1 MFMKKVLLMS
11 LMLMFT
17 FLHGVLAQTRT
28 ISGRVTDQKNG
39 DGLPGVTVLLKGTT
53 NGVSTNTDGAYTLT
67 VPQSGGTLVFSS
79 VGMATQERAIG
90 SEAQISVA
98 LAQDTK
104 ELSEVVVTAL
114 GIEKDTRSLGYSTQQ
129 IKASEI
135 SQKSEPNVLNSLQ
148 GIVSGVNISSAS
160 GLPGSSTN
168 INIRGVTSL
177 QGSNQPLFVVDG
189 IPISND
195 LERGFGGGGQGSLGA
210 AQVSNRA
217 LDIDPESI
225 ASINI
230 LKGPAAAALYGSR
243 ASSGAIIITTKNG
256 SSANKKLEVTATSS
270 FNVQNVYGIAR
281 LQNDYGQGNNG
292 VVTTS
297 GGLGDIYT
305 ANSNS
310 FGPRFGT
317 TPTLANG
324 LLLTD
329 GSLLPYQN
337 YPNNI
342 RDFYRQGTILTNG
355 VNIAGGNADQNVSLN
370 VSNTTQKGIV
380 QNSELNRTNV
390 LLGGNTKLLN
400 KLKAG
405 GSVSFIQTNQ
415 SGVGQG
421 NFNSP
426 FSALSFAVP
435 RSLNL
440 QGNPYVD
447 PLTGANVFFPGV
459 ESPYFGVNQ
468 NTTTSAVTRFI
479 NVANLSYD
487 VTPWLNVL
495 YRAGLD
501 TYTDRRK
508 TVYVAGSGRN
518 PLGLIQDQALY
529 RSEFNSDI
537 IVTAKKENIFL
548 EGLNASLLVGQNVN
562 QRRTQSITS
571 QSENLAVPGFF
582 NAQNGTVF
590 SNGTGEN
597 TSLRRILGAYSQL
610 SLGYNNYLFL
620 ELTGR
625 VDQSS
630 TLPVAHNTF
639 FYPSAT
645 ASFVFTDAFKISNHI
660 FSYGKIRAN
669 ISKVGKDADPY
680 SLATVYRSGSVGNN
694 VASINFPFSNANG
707 TFPGF
712 VINSTIG
719 GGNTLKPESTK
730 SYEVGTNLGFFNNRL
745 SFELTGFYTRS
756 EDQIIPVSIAN
767 SSGFGT
773 LYANV
778 GRLDNTGFEGIML
791 VNPVKTSSFRWDISA
806 NFTRIKNEV
815 ISIAPGIT
823 TSTILGG
830 GFIGSQPSFR
840 EHQPYGVI
848 IGNALPR
855 VPDVDPVT
863 GKANDPQYVGKY
875 IINPTSG
882 TFAPGVAN
890 SVIANPNPLWLG
902 GITNTFNYR
911 GVELS
916 VLLDAKYGGE
926 VLSFTNASLKS
937 SGNLYETGIDRNAPR
952 IIPGVIRNADGTY
965 RPNNIQIDAQTYWG
979 ASGGLQSPLNVYDAT
994 VYRLREVSLGYSLPK
1009 GMLERTPFGQV
1020 RLSVSGRNLFYYA
1033 PNANFD
1039 PELNTQGAGNIR
1051 GLDLQGSPNT
1061 RNYGVNLR
1069 FTL

>member
-1 MFMKKVLLMS
+1 MKKLLLMG
-11 LMLMFT
+11 LL
-17 FLHGVLAQTRT
+17 LVLGALQYASAQDRKV
-28 ISGRVTDQKNG
+28 SGRVTDKQTSE
-39 DGLPGVTVLLKGTT
+39 GLPGATVLLKGTSV
-53 NGVSTNTDGAYTLT
+53 GMSTNMDGAFSMS
-67 VPQSGGTLVFSS
+67 VPASGGTLVFSS
-79 VGMATQERAIG
+79 VGFATVEQPLGAG
-90 SEAQISVA
+90 SEYNVA
-98 LAQDTK
+98 LAGDSKQ
-104 ELSEVVVTAL
+104 LNEVVVTAL

-129 IKASEI
+129 IKAEQI

-148 GIVSGVNISSAS
+148 GKVSGVNISSSS

-168 INIRGVTSL
+168 INIRGITSL

-270 FNVQNVYGIAR
+270 FNVQDVYGTAR
-281 LQNDYGQGNNG
+281 LQTEYGQGANG
-292 VVTTS
+292 VINT
-297 GGLGDIYT
+297 GGTGNVFNPS
-305 ANSNS
+305 ASSAS

-317 TPTLANG
+317 TPTLVNG

-329 GSLLPYQN
+329 GSQLPYQN

-355 VNIAGGNADQNVSLN
+355 ANIAGGNPDQNVSLN

-380 QNSELNRTNV
+380 QSSELNRTNV
-390 LLGGNTKLLN
+390 LLGGNVKLQN
-400 KLKAG
+400 KLRVG

-415 SGVGQG
+415 SGVSQG
-421 NFNSP
+421 NNNSA
-426 FSALSFAVP
+426 FSNLSFAVP

-440 QGNPYVD
+440 QGMPFVD
-447 PLTGANVFFPGV
+447 PVTGANQFFPNT
-459 ESPYFGVNQ
+459 ENPYFSANK

-479 NVANLSYD
+479 NVANLGYD
-487 VTPWLNVL
+487 ITPWLNVL
-495 YRAGLD
+495 YRVGLD

-508 TVYVAGSGRN
+508 TVFVAGSARN
-518 PLGLIQDQALY
+518 PLGLIQDQALT
-529 RSEFNSDI
+529 RTEFNSDI
-537 IVTAKKENIFL
+537 IATAKKDNIFMQ
-548 EGLNASLLVGQNVN
+548 GLNASLLVGQNVN

-597 TSLRRILGAYSQL
+597 NSLRRLLGAYSQL
-610 SLGYNNYLFL
+610 SLGYNDYLFL

-630 TLPVAHNTF
+630 TLPVANNTF

-645 ASFVFTDAFKISNHI
+645 ASFVFTDAFKISNSF
-660 FSYGKIRAN
+660 FSYGKLRAN

-680 SLATVYRSGSVGNN
+680 ALETLYRSGSVGNN
-694 VASINFPFSNANG
+694 VASINFPFSNVNG

-712 VINSTIG
+712 VIANTIG

-730 SYEVGTNLGFFNNRL
+730 SYEAGTNLGFFNNRL

-756 EDQIIPVSIAN
+756 EDQIIPVTIAS

-773 LYANV
+773 LFANV
-778 GRLDNTGFEGIML
+778 GRLDNKGFESIML
-791 VNPVKTSSFRWDISA
+791 VNPVKTSAFRWDISA

-823 TSTILGG
+823 TSTITGG

-840 EHQPYGVI
+840 VGEAYGVI

-855 VPDVDPVT
+855 VPAKDPVT
-863 GKANDPQYVGKY
+863 GRENDPSIVGKY
-875 IINPTSG
+875 IINQTTG
-882 TFAPGVAN
+882 TFAPGIPN
-890 SVIANPNPLWLG
+890 SVIADPNPLWQG
-902 GITNTFNYR
+902 GVTNTFNYR
-911 GVELS
+911 GVEASFL
-916 VLLDAKYGGE
+916 VDAKYGGE

-937 SGNLYETGIDRNAPR
+937 SGNLYETGINREAPR
-952 IIPGVIRNADGTY
+952 IIPGVIRNADGSY
-965 RPNNIQIDAQTYWG
+965 RPNNIEIDAQTYWG

-994 VYRLREVSLGYSLPK
+994 VYRLREVSLGYSVPK
-1009 GMLERTPFGQV
+1009 DLLGRTPFGQV

-1051 GLDLQGSPNT
+1051 GLDLQGAPNT

>member
-1 MFMKKVLLMS
+1 MKKVLLMG
-11 LMLMFT
+11 LVLMFT
-17 FLHGVLAQTRT
+17 LLQGVLAQTRT
-28 ISGRVTDQKNG
+28 VSGRVTDQQSG
-39 DGLPGVTVLLKGTT
+39 EGLPGVTVLVKGTT
-53 NGVSTNTDGAYTLT
+53 NGISTNANGSYSLT
-67 VPQSGGTLVFSS
+67 VPATGGVLVFSS
-79 VGMATQERAIG
+79 VGMATQERPIG
-90 SEAQISVA
+90 SEAQINVG

-104 ELSEVVVTAL
+104 QLSEVVVTAL

-129 IKASEI
+129 IKAEQI

-148 GIVSGVNISSAS
+148 GKVSGVNITSSS

-168 INIRGVTSL
+168 INIRGITSL

-256 SSANKKLEVTATSS
+256 SSANKKLEVVATSS
-270 FNVQNVYGIAR
+270 FNVQNVYGTAR
-281 LQNDYGQGNNG
+281 LQTDYGQGSNG
-292 VVTTS
+292 
-297 GGLGDIYT
+297 IINT
-305 ANSNS
+305 AGTGNFFNPSASSAS

-324 LLLTD
+324 LILAD

-342 RDFYRQGTILTNG
+342 RDFYRQGNILTNG

-370 VSNTTQKGIV
+370 VSNTNQKGITP
-380 QNSELNRTNV
+380 NSELNRTNV
-390 LLGGNTKLLN
+390 LLGGNVKLLN

-405 GSVSFIQTNQ
+405 GSVSFIQTDQ
-415 SGVGQG
+415 SGVSQG
-421 NFNSP
+421 NNNSA
-426 FSALSFAVP
+426 FSNLSFSVP

-440 QGNPYVD
+440 QGLPYVD
-447 PLTGANVFFPGV
+447 ENTGANLFFQNT
-459 ESPYFGVNQ
+459 ENPYFSVNK

-479 NVANLSYD
+479 NVATLSYD

-508 TVYVAGSGRN
+508 TVFVPGSRRN
-518 PLGLIQDQALY
+518 PLGLIQDQSLY
-529 RSEFNSDI
+529 RSEFNGDLI
-537 IVTAKKENIFL
+537 ITAKKENIFL

-562 QRRTQSITS
+562 QRRNQGITS

-582 NAQNGTVF
+582 NAQNGSVF
-590 SNGTGEN
+590 SNGTGES
-597 TSLRRILGAYSQL
+597 TILRRLLGVYSQL
-610 SLGYNNYLFL
+610 SLAYNNYLFL

-625 VDQSS
+625 ADQSS
-630 TLPVAHNTF
+630 TLPVANNTF

-645 ASFVFTDAFKISNHI
+645 ASFVFTDALKISNSL

-669 ISKVGKDADPY
+669 ISKVGKDADPFA
-680 SLATVYRSGSVGNN
+680 LRTLYRSGSVGNN
-694 VASINFPFSNANG
+694 VASINFPFTTPNG

-712 VINSTIG
+712 VIGNTIG
-719 GGNTLKPESTK
+719 SNTLTPEFTK

-745 SFELTGFYTRS
+745 SLELTGFYTRS
-756 EDQIIPVSIAN
+756 ENQIIAVSIA
-767 SSGFGT
+767 SSTGFGS
-773 LYANV
+773 LFSNV
-778 GRLDNTGFEGIML
+778 GRVDNTGFEGLMNI
-791 VNPVKTSSFRWDISA
+791 NPVRTPHFRWDVTA

-815 ISIAPGIT
+815 VSITEGVT
-823 TSTILGG
+823 TSTINGG
-830 GFIGSQPSFR
+830 GFIGSQPSFAVG
-840 EHQPYGVI
+840 QPYGVI

-855 VPDVDPVT
+855 VQAIDPIT

-875 IINPTSG
+875 IINPTNG
-882 TFAPGVAN
+882 TFAPGIPN

-911 GVELS
+911 GLELS
-916 VLLDAKYGGE
+916 ALVDAKYGGE
-926 VLSFTNASLKS
+926 VLSFTNASLKG
-937 SGNLYETGIDRNAPR
+937 SGNLYETGINRDAPR
-952 IIPGVIRNADGTY
+952 IIPGVIRNTDGTGTF
-965 RPNNIQIDAQTYWG
+965 RPNNIEIDTQTYWG

-1009 GMLERTPFGQV
+1009 DLLERTPFGQV
-1020 RLSVSGRNLFYYA
+1020 RLSVSGRNLYYYA

-1051 GLDLQGSPNT
+1051 GLDLQGAPNT

>member
-1 MFMKKVLLMS
+1 MKKIILMS
-11 LMLMFT
+11 LVLMFT
-17 FLHGVLAQTRT
+17 LLHGAMAQTRA
-28 ISGRVTDQKNG
+28 ISGRVTDQKSG
-39 DGLPGVTVLLKGTT
+39 EGLPGVTVLLKGTST
-53 NGVSTNTDGAYTLT
+53 GISTNADGAYSLT
-67 VPQSGGTLVFSS
+67 VPESGGTLVFSS
-79 VGMATQERAIG
+79 VGMAMQERAIG
-90 SEAQISVA
+90 SAAQVN
-98 LAQDTK
+98 LVMVQDTK
-104 ELSEVVVTAL
+104 QLSEVVVTAL

-129 IKASEI
+129 IKAEQI

-148 GIVSGVNISSAS
+148 GKVSGVNISSSS

-168 INIRGVTSL
+168 INIRGITSL

-256 SSANKKLEVTATSS
+256 GSANKKLEVTATSS

-281 LQNDYGQGNNG
+281 LQTEYGQGSNG
-292 VVTTS
+292 AINTS
-297 GGLGDIYT
+297 GTGDVFNASAST
-305 ANSNS
+305 AS

-317 TPTLANG
+317 TPTLVNG
-324 LLLTD
+324 LLLND
-329 GSLLPYQN
+329 GSQLPYQN

-370 VSNTTQKGIV
+370 VSNTNQKGIV
-380 QNSELNRTNV
+380 QSSELNRTNV

-400 KLKAG
+400 KLRAG
-405 GSVSFIQTNQ
+405 GSVSFIQTDQ
-415 SGVGQG
+415 SGVSQG
-421 NFNSP
+421 NNNSA
-426 FSALSFAVP
+426 FSNLSFAAP

-440 QGNPYVD
+440 QDIPFAD
-447 PLTGANVFFPGV
+447 PVTGANNFFSGL
-459 ESPYFGVNQ
+459 ENPYFSVNR

-479 NVANLSYD
+479 NVANVGYD
-487 VTPWLNVL
+487 VTPWLNVV

-508 TVYVAGSGRN
+508 TVFVAGSARN
-518 PLGLIQDQALY
+518 PQGLVQDQALT

-537 IVTAKKENIFL
+537 IATAKKDNLFA
-548 EGLNASLLVGQNVN
+548 EGLNATLLVGQNIN

-590 SNGTGEN
+590 SNGTGESN
-597 TSLRRILGAYSQL
+597 SLRRILGAYSQL
-610 SLGYNNYLFL
+610 SLAYNNYLFL

-630 TLPVAHNTF
+630 TLPVANNTF

-645 ASFVFTDAFKISNHI
+645 ASFVFTDAFKISNNI
-660 FSYGKIRAN
+660 FSYGKLRAN
-669 ISKVGKDADPY
+669 ISKVGRDADVY
-680 SLATVYRSGSVGNN
+680 QLSTLYRSGSVGNN
-694 VASINFPFSNANG
+694 VASINFPFSNSNG

-712 VINSTIG
+712 VI
-719 GGNTLKPESTK
+719 GNTLGSGEKLTPEFTK
-730 SYEVGTNLGFFNNRL
+730 SYEVGTNLGFFNNKL

-756 EDQIIPVSIAN
+756 ESQIIPVSIAN

-773 LYANV
+773 LVSNV
-778 GRLDNTGFEGIML
+778 GRVDNKGFEGIML
-791 VNPVKTSSFRWDISA
+791 INPVKTSTFRWDIST

-815 ISIAPGIT
+815 VSIAPGIT
-823 TSTILGG
+823 TSTIFGG

-840 EHQPYGVI
+840 EGQPYGVI

-855 VPDVDPVT
+855 VPDVDPIT
-863 GKANDPQYVGKY
+863 KQANDPSIVGKY

-890 SVIANPNPLWLG
+890 SVIANPNPLWQG

-911 GVELS
+911 GVEFSFL
-916 VLLDAKYGGE
+916 VDAKYGGE
-926 VLSFTNASLKS
+926 VLSFTNASLKG
-937 SGNLYETGIDRNAPR
+937 SGNLFETGIDRNAPR

-979 ASGGLQSPLNVYDAT
+979 ASGGLQSPLNVYDAS

-1009 GMLERTPFGQV
+1009 DLLERSPFGQV

-1051 GLDLQGSPNT
+1051 GLDLQGAPGT

>member
-1 MFMKKVLLMS
+1 MGLLLVLGALQYASAQDRKV
-11 LMLMFT
+11 
-17 FLHGVLAQTRT
+17 
-28 ISGRVTDQKNG
+28 SGRVTDKQTSE
-39 DGLPGVTVLLKGTT
+39 GLPGVTVLLKGTSV
-53 NGVSTNTDGAYTLT
+53 GMSTNMDGAFSMS
-67 VPQSGGTLVFSS
+67 VPASGGTLVFSS
-79 VGMATQERAIG
+79 VGFATVEQPLGTG
-90 SEAQISVA
+90 SEYNVA
-98 LAQDTK
+98 LAGDSKQ
-104 ELSEVVVTAL
+104 LNEVVVTAL

-129 IKASEI
+129 IKAEQI

-148 GIVSGVNISSAS
+148 GKVSGVNISSSS

-168 INIRGVTSL
+168 INIRGITSL

-270 FNVQNVYGIAR
+270 FNVQDVYGTAR
-281 LQNDYGQGNNG
+281 LQTEYGQGANG
-292 VVTTS
+292 VINT
-297 GGLGDIYT
+297 GGTGNVFNPS
-305 ANSNS
+305 ASSAS

-317 TPTLANG
+317 TPTLVNG

-329 GSLLPYQN
+329 NSQLPYQN

-355 VNIAGGNADQNVSLN
+355 VNIAGGNPDQNVSLN

-380 QNSELNRTNV
+380 QSSELNRTNV
-390 LLGGNTKLLN
+390 LLGGNVKLQN
-400 KLKAG
+400 KLRVG

-415 SGVGQG
+415 SGVSQG
-421 NFNSP
+421 NNNSA
-426 FSALSFAVP
+426 FSNLSFAVP

-440 QGNPYVD
+440 QGIPFVD
-447 PLTGANVFFPGV
+447 PVTGANVFFPNT
-459 ESPYFGVNQ
+459 ENPYFSANK

-479 NVANLSYD
+479 NVANLGYD
-487 VTPWLNVL
+487 ITPWLNVL
-495 YRAGLD
+495 YRVGLD

-508 TVYVAGSGRN
+508 TVFVAGSARN
-518 PLGLIQDQALY
+518 PLGLIQDQALT
-529 RSEFNSDI
+529 RTEFNSDI
-537 IVTAKKENIFL
+537 IVTAKKDNIFM

-562 QRRTQSITS
+562 QRRTQTITS

-597 TSLRRILGAYSQL
+597 NSLRRLLGAYSQL
-610 SLGYNNYLFL
+610 SLGYNDYLFL

-630 TLPVAHNTF
+630 TLPVANNTF

-645 ASFVFTDAFKISNHI
+645 ASFVFTDAFKISNSF
-660 FSYGKIRAN
+660 FSYGKLRAN

-680 SLATVYRSGSVGNN
+680 ALETLYRSGSVGNN
-694 VASINFPFSNANG
+694 VASINFPFSNVNG

-712 VINSTIG
+712 VIANTIG
-719 GGNTLKPESTK
+719 GGSTLKPESTK

-756 EDQIIPVSIAN
+756 EDQIIPVSIAS

-773 LYANV
+773 LFANV
-778 GRLDNTGFEGIML
+778 GRLDNKGFEGIML
-791 VNPVKTSSFRWDISA
+791 VNPVKTSAFRWDISA

-823 TSTILGG
+823 TSTIAGG

-840 EHQPYGVI
+840 VGEAYGVI

-855 VPDVDPVT
+855 VPAKDPVT
-863 GKANDPQYVGKY
+863 GRENDPSIVGKY
-875 IINPTSG
+875 IINQTTG
-882 TFAPGVAN
+882 TFAPGIPN
-890 SVIANPNPLWLG
+890 SVIADPNPLWQG
-902 GITNTFNYR
+902 GVTNTFNYR
-911 GVELS
+911 GVEASFL
-916 VLLDAKYGGE
+916 VDAKYGGE
-926 VLSFTNASLKS
+926 VLSFTNASLKG
-937 SGNLYETGIDRNAPR
+937 SGNLYETGINREAPR
-952 IIPGVIRNADGTY
+952 IIPGVIRNADGSY
-965 RPNNIQIDAQTYWG
+965 RPNNIEIDAQTYWG

-994 VYRLREVSLGYSLPK
+994 VYRLREVSLGYSVPK
-1009 GMLERTPFGQV
+1009 DLLGRTPFGQV

-1051 GLDLQGSPNT
+1051 GLDLQGAPNT

>member
-1 MFMKKVLLMS
+1 MRRCLLLSLLLMFG
-11 LMLMFT
+11 ML
-17 FLHGVLAQTRT
+17 HYAAAQDRK
-28 ISGRVTDQKNG
+28 ISGRVTDKQSG
-39 DGLPGVTVLLKGTT
+39 ESLPGVTVLVKGTAV
-53 NGVSTNTDGAYTLT
+53 GVSTGADGAFALT
-67 VPQSGGTLVFSS
+67 VPANGNTLVFSS
-79 VGMATQERAIG
+79 VGYATIEQPIG
-90 SEAQISVA
+90 TGTQYNVS
-98 LAQDTK
+98 LATDAKQLT
-104 ELSEVVVTAL
+104 EVVVTAL
-114 GIEKDTRSLGYSTQQ
+114 GIEKDSRSLGYSTQQ
-129 IKASEI
+129 IKAEQI
-135 SQKSEPNVLNSLQ
+135 SQKSEPNVLNALQ
-148 GIVSGVNISSAS
+148 GKVSGVNISSAS

-168 INIRGVTSL
+168 INIRGITSL

-270 FNVQNVYGIAR
+270 FNVQDVYGTAR
-281 LQNDYGQGNNG
+281 LQNDYGQGSNG
-292 VVTTS
+292 AINTS
-297 GGLGDIYT
+297 GTGDVFN
-305 ANSNS
+305 ASASSAS

-317 TPTLANG
+317 APTLANG
-324 LLLTD
+324 LLLND
-329 GSLLPYQN
+329 GSQLPYQN

-342 RDFYRQGTILTNG
+342 RNFYRQGTILTNG
-355 VNIAGGNADQNVSLN
+355 ANIAGGNVDQNVSLN

-390 LLGGNTKLLN
+390 LLGGNVKLLN

-405 GSVSFIQTNQ
+405 GSVSFIQTDQ
-415 SGVGQG
+415 TGVSQG
-421 NFNSP
+421 NNNSA
-426 FSALSFAVP
+426 FSNLSFAVP

-440 QGNPYVD
+440 QEIPYVD
-447 PLTGANVFFPGV
+447 PLSGANVFFPGN
-459 ESPYFGVNQ
+459 ENPYFSVNK

-508 TVYVAGSGRN
+508 TVFVAGSSRN

-537 IVTAKKENIFL
+537 IVTAKKDNIFV

-571 QSENLAVPGFF
+571 QSESLAVPNFS
-582 NAQNGTVF
+582 NAQIGSVF
-590 SNGTGEN
+590 SNGTGES

-610 SLGYNNYLFL
+610 TLGYNNYLFL
-620 ELTGR
+620 EFTGR

-630 TLPVAHNTF
+630 TLPVTHNTF

-645 ASFVFTDAFKISNHI
+645 ASFVFTDALKISNNI
-660 FSYGKIRAN
+660 FSYGKLRAN

-680 SLATVYRSGSVGNN
+680 SLITVYRSGSVGNN

-707 TFPGF
+707 AFPAF
-712 VINSTIG
+712 VINNTIG
-719 GGNTLKPESTK
+719 GGDALKPESTK

-756 EDQIIPVSIAN
+756 VDQIIPLSIAS

-773 LYANV
+773 IFTNV
-778 GRLDNTGFEGIML
+778 GRVDNTGFEGIML
-791 VNPVKTSSFRWDISA
+791 VNPVKTSAFRWDISA

-815 ISIAPGIT
+815 VSIIPGVN

-840 EHQPYGVI
+840 EGQPYGVI

-855 VPDVDPVT
+855 VLAKDPVT
-863 GKANDPQYVGKY
+863 GRDNDPSIVGKY
-875 IINPTSG
+875 IINPTNG

-890 SVIANPNPLWLG
+890 SVIANPNPLWQG

-916 VLLDAKYGGE
+916 FLVDAKYGGE
-926 VLSFTNASLKS
+926 VLSFTNASLKG
-937 SGNLYETGIDRNAPR
+937 SGNLYETGINRDAPR

-979 ASGGLQSPLNVYDAT
+979 ASGGLQSPLNVYDAS

-1009 GMLERTPFGQV
+1009 DLLERTPFGQV
-1020 RLSVSGRNLFYYA
+1020 RFSVSGRNLLYYA

-1051 GLDLQGSPNT
+1051 GLDLQGAPNT

>member
-1 MFMKKVLLMS
+1 MKKTILVSLLLVLCALQLVS
-11 LMLMFT
+11 
-17 FLHGVLAQTRT
+17 AQDRK
-28 ISGRVTDQKNG
+28 ISGRVKDKQTG
-39 DGLPGVTVLLKGTT
+39 EGLPGVTVLLKGTT
-53 NGVSTNTDGAYTLT
+53 VGNSTTPEGTFTLS
-67 VPQSGGTLVFSS
+67 VPASGGTLVFSS
-79 VGMATQERAIG
+79 VGYATIEQPIG
-90 SEAQISVA
+90 TDSEFNIA
-98 LAQDTK
+98 LASDTK
-104 ELSEVVVTAL
+104 QLNEVVVTAL

-129 IKASEI
+129 IKAEQI

-148 GIVSGVNISSAS
+148 GKVSGVNISSAS

-168 INIRGVTSL
+168 INIRGITSL

-256 SSANKKLEVTATSS
+256 NSANKKLEVTATSS
-270 FNVQNVYGIAR
+270 FNVQNVYGTAR
-281 LQNDYGQGNNG
+281 LQNDYGQGSNG
-292 VVTTS
+292 V
-297 GGLGDIYT
+297 INT
-305 ANSNS
+305 AGTGNVFNPNASSAS

-317 TPTLANG
+317 APTLANG

-329 GSLLPYQN
+329 GSQLPYQN

-342 RDFYRQGTILTNG
+342 RDFYRQGRILTNG

-380 QNSELNRTNV
+380 QNSQLDRTNV
-390 LLGGNTKLLN
+390 LLGGNVKLLN
-400 KLKAG
+400 KLKVG

-415 SGVGQG
+415 SGVSQG
-421 NFNSP
+421 NNNSA
-426 FSALSFAVP
+426 FSNLSFGVA

-440 QGNPYVD
+440 QGMPFVD
-447 PLTGANVFFPGV
+447 PLTGANQFFPNT
-459 ESPYFGVNQ
+459 ENPYFSVNK

-479 NVANLSYD
+479 NVANLGYD

-495 YRAGLD
+495 YRVGLD

-508 TVYVAGSGRN
+508 TVFVAGSARN
-518 PLGLIQDQALY
+518 PLGLIQDQALT
-529 RSEFNSDI
+529 RTEFNSDI
-537 IVTAKKENIFL
+537 IVTAKKDNLFM
-548 EGLNASLLVGQNVN
+548 EGFNASLLVGQNVN
-562 QRRTQSITS
+562 QRRTQTITS
-571 QSENLAVPGFF
+571 QSENLAVPEFF

-597 TSLRRILGAYSQL
+597 NSLRRLLGAYSQL
-610 SLGYNNYLFL
+610 SLGYNDYLFL

-630 TLPVAHNTF
+630 TLPVANNTF

-645 ASFVFTDAFKISNHI
+645 ASFVFTDAFKISNSI
-660 FSYGKIRAN
+660 FSYGKLRAN

-680 SLATVYRSGSVGNN
+680 VLETIYRSGSVGNN
-694 VASINFPFSNANG
+694 VGAINFPFSNVNG

-712 VINSTIG
+712 VINGSIG
-719 GGNTLKPESTK
+719 GGDDLKPESTK

-756 EDQIIPVSIAN
+756 EDQIIPVSIAS

-773 LYANV
+773 AVRNV
-778 GRLDNTGFEGIML
+778 GRLDNKGFEGIML
-791 VNPVKTSSFRWDISA
+791 VNPVKTSAFRWDISA

-823 TSTILGG
+823 TSTIAGG

-840 EHQPYGVI
+840 EKQPYGVI
-848 IGNALPR
+848 IGNALAR
-855 VPDVDPVT
+855 VPAKDPVT
-863 GKANDPQYVGKY
+863 GRDNDPSIVGKY
-875 IINPTSG
+875 IINQTNG
-882 TFAPGVAN
+882 TFAPGIPN
-890 SVIANPNPLWLG
+890 SIIANPNPLWLG

-911 GVELS
+911 GVEASFL
-916 VLLDAKYGGE
+916 VDARYGGE
-926 VLSFTNASLKS
+926 VLSFTNASLKG
-937 SGNLYETGIDRNAPR
+937 SGNLYETGIDREAPR

-965 RPNNIQIDAQTYWG
+965 RPNNIEIDAQTYWG

-1009 GMLERTPFGQV
+1009 DLLDRTPFGQV
-1020 RLSVSGRNLFYYA
+1020 RLSVSGRNLFFYA

-1039 PELNTQGAGNIR
+1039 PDLNTQGAGNIR
-1051 GLDLQGSPNT
+1051 GLDLQGAPNT

>member
-1 MFMKKVLLMS
+1 MKKILLMS
-11 LMLMFT
+11 LVLMFT
-17 FLHGVLAQTRT
+17 LLHGAIAQTRT
-28 ISGRVTDQKNG
+28 VSGRVTDQKSG
-39 DGLPGVTVLLKGTT
+39 EGLPGVTVLLKGTT
-53 NGVSTNTDGAYTLT
+53 NGISTGSDGAYTLT
-67 VPQSGGTLVFSS
+67 VPQGGGTLVFSS
-79 VGMATQERAIG
+79 VGMATQEKTIG
-90 SEAQISVA
+90 TESQLNAT

-104 ELSEVVVTAL
+104 QLSEVVVTAL
-114 GIEKDTRSLGYSTQQ
+114 GIEKDTRSLGYATQQ
-129 IKASEI
+129 IKSEQI
-135 SQKSEPNVLNSLQ
+135 SQKSEPNILNSLQ
-148 GIVSGVNISSAS
+148 GKVSGVNISSSS

-168 INIRGVTSL
+168 INIRGITSL

-243 ASSGAIIITTKNG
+243 AAAGAIIITTKNG

-270 FNVQNVYGIAR
+270 FNVQNVYGLQR
-281 LQNDYGQGNNG
+281 LQTDYGQGSNG
-292 VVTTS
+292 V
-297 GGLGDIYT
+297 INT
-305 ANSNS
+305 AGTGNVFNPSASSAS

-317 TPTLANG
+317 APTLANG

-329 GSLLPYQN
+329 GSQLPYQN

-370 VSNTTQKGIV
+370 VNNTNQKGIT
-380 QNSELNRTNV
+380 QSSDLNRTNV
-390 LLGGNTKLLN
+390 QLGGSTKLLN
-400 KLKAG
+400 RLRAG
-405 GSVSFIQTNQ
+405 GSVSFIQTDQ
-415 SGVGQG
+415 TGVSQG
-421 NFNSP
+421 NNNSA
-426 FSALSFAVP
+426 FSNLSFGVA
-435 RSLNL
+435 RSLDL
-440 QGNPYVD
+440 QGIPFAD
-447 PLTGANVFFPGV
+447 PLTGASNFFPNT
-459 ESPYFGVNQ
+459 ENPYFSVNK

-487 VTPWLNVL
+487 VTPWLNVV

-508 TVYVAGSGRN
+508 TVFVPGSRRN
-518 PLGLIQDQALY
+518 VLGLIQDQSLY
-529 RSEFNSDI
+529 RSEFNSDL
-537 IVTAKKENIFL
+537 IVTAKKDNLFV
-548 EGLNASLLVGQNVN
+548 EGLSGTLLVGQNVN
-562 QRRTQSITS
+562 QRRSQSITS
-571 QSENLAVPGFF
+571 QSETLAVPEFF
-582 NAQNGTVF
+582 NAQNGSVF
-590 SNGTGEN
+590 SNGTGEFN
-597 TSLRRILGAYSQL
+597 SLRRILGAYSQL
-610 SLGYNNYLFL
+610 TLGYNNYLFL

-625 VDQSS
+625 VDKSS
-630 TLPVAHNTF
+630 TLPVANNTF

-645 ASFVFTDAFKISNHI
+645 ASFVFTDALKISPDNI
-660 FSYGKIRAN
+660 FSYGKVRAN
-669 ISKVGKDADPY
+669 ISKVGRDAPEY
-680 SLATVYRSGSVGNN
+680 VLSTTYRAGSVGNN
-694 VASINFPFSNANG
+694 VANINFPFTTANG

-712 VINSTIG
+712 VIGSTIG
-719 GGNTLKPESTK
+719 SNTLTPEFTK
-730 SYEVGTNLGFFNNRL
+730 SYEAGTNLGFFKNRVNL
-745 SFELTGFYTRS
+745 ELTAFYTRS
-756 EDQIIPVSIAN
+756 ESQIVPISIA
-767 SSGFGT
+767 SSTGFGQ
-773 LYANV
+773 LYSNV
-778 GRLDNTGFEGIML
+778 GRLDNKGFEGLINI
-791 VNPVKTSSFRWDISA
+791 NPVKTSAFRWDLTA
-806 NFTRIKNEV
+806 NFTRIKSEV
-815 ISIAPGIT
+815 IAISEGVT
-823 TSTILGG
+823 TSTIIGG

-840 EHQPYGVI
+840 VGQPYGVI

-882 TFAPGVAN
+882 TFAPGIAN
-890 SVIANPNPLWLG
+890 SVIANPNPMWQG

-911 GVELS
+911 GLELS
-916 VLLDAKYGGE
+916 FLVDAKYGGE
-926 VLSFTNASLKS
+926 VLSFTNASLKG
-937 SGNLYETGIDRNAPR
+937 SGNLYETGINRDASR

-979 ASGGLQSPLNVYDAT
+979 ASGGLQSQLNVYDAS

-1009 GMLERTPFGQV
+1009 DLLERTPFGQV
-1020 RLSVSGRNLFYYA
+1020 RLSVSGRNLYYYA

-1051 GLDLQGSPNT
+1051 GLDLQGAPST
-1061 RNYGVNLR
+1061 RNYGVNIR

>member
-1 MFMKKVLLMS
+1 MKKYLLLGLLLLLS
-11 LMLMFT
+11 MLQYAS
-17 FLHGVLAQTRT
+17 AQDRKVT
-28 ISGRVTDQKNG
+28 GRVTDKQTAE
-39 DGLPGVTVLLKGTT
+39 GLPGVTVLLKGTSVG
-53 NGVSTNTDGAYTLT
+53 NSTGNDGSYTLS
-67 VPQSGGTLVFSS
+67 VPASGGTLVFSS
-79 VGMATQERAIG
+79 VGYASAEQPIG
-90 SEAQISVA
+90 AGTEYNMA
-98 LAQDTK
+98 LATDSK
-104 ELSEVVVTAL
+104 RLNEVVVTAL

-129 IKASEI
+129 IKAEQI
-135 SQKSEPNVLNSLQ
+135 SQKSEPNVLNALQ
-148 GIVSGVNISSAS
+148 GKVSGVNISSAS

-168 INIRGVTSL
+168 INIRGITSL

-195 LERGFGGGGQGSLGA
+195 LERGFGGGGQGNLGA

-270 FNVQNVYGIAR
+270 FNVQDVYGTAR
-281 LQNDYGQGNNG
+281 LQTEYGQGANG
-292 VVTTS
+292 VINT
-297 GGLGDIYT
+297 GGTGNVFNPS
-305 ANSNS
+305 ASSAS

-317 TPTLANG
+317 TPTLVNG

-329 GSLLPYQN
+329 GSQLPYQN

-355 VNIAGGNADQNVSLN
+355 VNIAGGNPDQNVSLN

-380 QNSELNRTNV
+380 QSSELNRTNV
-390 LLGGNTKLLN
+390 LLGGNVKLQN
-400 KLKAG
+400 KLRVG

-415 SGVGQG
+415 SGVSQG
-421 NFNSP
+421 NNNSA
-426 FSALSFAVP
+426 FSNLSFAVP

-440 QGNPYVD
+440 QGIPFVD
-447 PLTGANVFFPGV
+447 PLTDANVFFPNT
-459 ESPYFGVNQ
+459 ENPYFSANK

-479 NVANLSYD
+479 NVANLGYD
-487 VTPWLNVL
+487 ITPWLNVL
-495 YRAGLD
+495 YRVGLD

-508 TVYVAGSGRN
+508 TVFVAGSARN
-518 PLGLIQDQALY
+518 PLGLIQDQALT
-529 RSEFNSDI
+529 RTEFNSDI
-537 IVTAKKENIFL
+537 IVTAKKDNIFM
-548 EGLNASLLVGQNVN
+548 EGLNASLLVGQNIN
-562 QRRTQSITS
+562 QRRTQTITS

-597 TSLRRILGAYSQL
+597 NSLRRLLGVYSQL
-610 SLGYNNYLFL
+610 SLGYNDYLFL

-630 TLPVAHNTF
+630 TLPVANNTF

-645 ASFVFTDAFKISNHI
+645 ASFVFTDAFKISNSL
-660 FSYGKIRAN
+660 FSYGKLRAN

-680 SLATVYRSGSVGNN
+680 ALETLYRSGSVGNN
-694 VASINFPFSNANG
+694 VASINFPFSNGNG

-712 VINSTIG
+712 VIANTIG
-719 GGNTLKPESTK
+719 GGSTLKPESTK

-756 EDQIIPVSIAN
+756 EDQIIPVSIAS

-773 LYANV
+773 LFANV
-778 GRLDNTGFEGIML
+778 GRLDNKGFEGIML
-791 VNPVKTSSFRWDISA
+791 VNPVKTSAFRWDISA

-823 TSTILGG
+823 TSTIAGG

-840 EHQPYGVI
+840 VGQAYGVI

-855 VPDVDPVT
+855 VPAKDPVT
-863 GKANDPQYVGKY
+863 GRENESSIVGKY
-875 IINPTSG
+875 IINQTTG
-882 TFAPGVAN
+882 TFAPGIPN
-890 SVIANPNPLWLG
+890 SVIADPNPLWQG

-911 GVELS
+911 GVEASFL
-916 VLLDAKYGGE
+916 VDAKYGGE
-926 VLSFTNASLKS
+926 VLSFTNASLKG
-937 SGNLYETGIDRNAPR
+937 SGNLYETGINREAPR
-952 IIPGVIRNADGTY
+952 IIPGVIRNADGSY
-965 RPNNIQIDAQTYWG
+965 RPNNIEIDAQTYWG

-994 VYRLREVSLGYSLPK
+994 VYRLREVSLGYSVPK
-1009 GMLERTPFGQV
+1009 DLLGRTPFGQV

-1051 GLDLQGSPNT
+1051 GLDLQGAPNT

>member
-1 MFMKKVLLMS
+1 MKNLLLLS
-11 LMLMFT
+11 LFIL
-17 FLHGVLAQTRT
+17 LNALQVAWAQNRQIT
-28 ISGRVTDQKNG
+28 GRVTDRQSG
-39 DGLPGVTVLLKGTT
+39 EGLPGVTVLVKGTT
-53 NGVSTNTDGAYTLT
+53 VGTSTGADGNFTLSAPPTAATLT
-67 VPQSGGTLVFSS
+67 FSS
-79 VGMATQERAIG
+79 IGYATIEQPIG
-90 SEAQISVA
+90 AGNTYNVT
-98 LAQDTK
+98 LATDTK
-104 ELSEVVVTAL
+104 QLNEVVVTAL

-129 IKASEI
+129 IKAEQI

-148 GIVSGVNISSAS
+148 GKVSGVNISSAS

-168 INIRGVTSL
+168 INIRGITSL

-256 SSANKKLEVTATSS
+256 GSANKKLEVTATSS
-270 FNVQNVYGIAR
+270 FNVQNVYGTAR
-281 LQNDYGQGNNG
+281 LQNEYGQGNNG
-292 VVTTS
+292 VVTTT

-317 TPTLANG
+317 APTLANG
-324 LLLTD
+324 LLLTN

-355 VNIAGGNADQNVSLN
+355 ANIAGGNADQNVSLN

-390 LLGGNTKLLN
+390 LLGGNVKLVN

-468 NTTTSAVTRFI
+468 NTTKSAVTRFI

-537 IVTAKKENIFL
+537 IVTAKKDNLFS

-582 NAQNGTVF
+582 NSQVGSVF
-590 SNGTGEN
+590 QNGTGEN
-597 TSLRRILGAYSQL
+597 TSLRRILGVYSQL
-610 SLGYNNYLFL
+610 TLGYNNYLFL

-630 TLPVAHNTF
+630 TLPKANNTF

-645 ASFVFTDAFKISNHI
+645 ASFVFTDALKISNNI
-660 FSYGKIRAN
+660 FSYGKLRAN

-694 VASINFPFSNANG
+694 VSSINFPFSNANG
-707 TFPGF
+707 NFPGF
-712 VINSTIG
+712 VINNTIG
-719 GGNTLKPESTK
+719 GGDILKPESTK

-756 EDQIIPVSIAN
+756 VDQIIPVSIAS

-773 LYANV
+773 LFANV
-778 GRLDNTGFEGIML
+778 GRVDNTGFEGIML
-791 VNPVKTSSFRWDISA
+791 VNPVKTSAFRWDISA

-823 TSTILGG
+823 TSTIAGG

-855 VPDVDPVT
+855 VPAKDPVT
-863 GKANDPQYVGKY
+863 GKDNDPSIVGKY

-890 SVIANPNPLWLG
+890 SIIANPNPLWQG

-911 GVELS
+911 GVEFSFL
-916 VLLDAKYGGE
+916 VDAKYGGE
-926 VLSFTNASLKS
+926 VLSFTNASLKA
-937 SGNLYETGIDRNAPR
+937 SGNLYETGINRDAPR

-965 RPNNIQIDAQTYWG
+965 RPNNIEIDAQAYWG
-979 ASGGLQSPLNVYDAT
+979 ASGGLQSQLNVYDASI
-994 VYRLREVSLGYSLPK
+994 YRLREVSLGYSLPK
-1009 GMLERTPFGQV
+1009 DLLERTPFGQV
-1020 RLSVSGRNLFYYA
+1020 RFSVSGRNLLYYA